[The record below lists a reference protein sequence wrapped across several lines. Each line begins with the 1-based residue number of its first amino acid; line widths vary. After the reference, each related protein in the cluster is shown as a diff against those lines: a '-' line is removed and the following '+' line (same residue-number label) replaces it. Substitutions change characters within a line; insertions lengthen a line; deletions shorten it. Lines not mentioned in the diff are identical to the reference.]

1 MTRHQKRK
9 NESPWVDH
17 DLKVEILPWSFPHVP
32 IIDSLRKQIVK
43 KGDLLKSTGLCKGFI
58 KTPLNELCG
67 KGAVEG

>member
-1 MTRHQKRK
+1 MARQSKDG
-9 NESPWVDH
+9 SPWVDH

-32 IIDSLRKQIVK
+32 IIDSLRKRK
-43 KGDLLKSTGLCKGFI
+43 LSNSKGDLLKSKGLCKGFI